1 MKLATLQKL
10 SKEDLV
16 KLCLDY
22 GFDMAKVMSLEEA
35 GLIGLLND
43 DKETVK
49 PVKDIEQVIEIITPA
64 NNIEADLQQRII
76 DLENIVKGYKVKVS
90 DAHNERD
97 RIKDTLLSVGIERD
111 GLKVERDN
119 SRKNNNEL
127 SSECNSYQ
135 NRIKFLENK
144 VSEVSNSVGDSDL
157 QSTIIQM
164 QKDNNELQANY
175 DKLIKD
181 NREALRLLDR
191 QNDVIDSLKGNSNE
205 LSDTID
211 AKDKI
216 IKELQK
222 KDSKN
227 ILAKEG
233 MQIVIDDLTKEIKV
247 LRDNS
252 NPCNG
257 ITGDHQ
263 TCIDMREDLFKQVE
277 ELSKYDI
284 RDIKERRAK
293 FASELAELDS
303 VLN

>member
-22 GFDMAKVMSLEEA
+22 GYDMAKVMSLEVD
-35 GLIGLLND
+35 GLIGLLVD
-43 DKETVK
+43 PVTDK
-49 PVKDIEQVIEIITPA
+49 PVTDKDSSIVEPIKVIEPKVHPATISDIDKLQCVIVDLKNDIAVKDKII
-64 NNIEADLQQRII
+64 NDSKKNVISLEGEISCLQ
-76 DLENIVKGYKVKVS
+76 Y
-90 DAHNERD
+90 
-97 RIKDTLLSVGIERD
+97 
-111 GLKVERDN
+111 
-119 SRKNNNEL
+119 
-127 SSECNSYQ
+127 
-135 NRIKFLENK
+135 
-144 VSEVSNSVGDSDL
+144 
-157 QSTIIQM
+157 
-164 QKDNNELQANY
+164 DNNELQGKYKIIIDTNA
-175 DKLIKD
+175 KQFHKISEL
-181 NREALRLLDR
+181 
-191 QNDVIDSLKGNSNE
+191 QGVIDAKDKIINE
-205 LSDTID
+205 LQNSCASNNNKLQNIIDDLQKENSELQGVIEELKSDGKKDQSDYNELVDILN